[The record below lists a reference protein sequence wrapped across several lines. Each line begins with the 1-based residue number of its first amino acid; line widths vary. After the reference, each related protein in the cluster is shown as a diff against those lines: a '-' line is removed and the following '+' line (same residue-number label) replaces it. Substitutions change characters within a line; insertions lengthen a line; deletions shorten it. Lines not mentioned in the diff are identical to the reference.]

1 MAQMIGEIK
10 DHHKDDS
17 DPGLV
22 EASLLKFENSSL
34 EEKDAFIKEL
44 KSKTKAGE
52 TPITKS
58 ERKQMK
64 AAYRQ
69 ELVQRSM
76 LYKIAAAWVITV
88 PASGLLAALFY
99 FFIRGVMAPY

>member
-1 MAQMIGEIK
+1 MIGEIK

-17 DPGLV
+17 DLSLV
-22 EASLLKFENSSL
+22 EKSLTTFENATL
-34 EEKDAFIKEL
+34 EGKEAFIKQL
-44 KSKTKAGE
+44 KAQKKAGE
-52 TPITKS
+52 MPITNS
-58 ERKQMK
+58 ERKQLK

-99 FFIRGVMAPY
+99 FLIRGIMAPY